1 MKVQDAI
8 IYMEGRLTEAIKW
21 LIRTEEYVDTGQML
35 YETHIKV
42 DFSPPSQIK
51 VRLVTTDYFKYVES
65 YRENEMAVD
74 TLVEMLYESDDFKI
88 CKDLLLQAYA
98 EELKLKITKEL
109 TK

>member
-1 MKVQDAI
+1 MRVQDSI
-8 IYMEGRLTEAIKW
+8 LYTEERLTEAIKW

-51 VRLVTTDYFKYVES
+51 IRLVTTDYFKYIEAN
-65 YRENEMAVD
+65 REDKMRVD
-74 TLVEMLYESDDFKI
+74 TMIEMLYKSDDFKV
-88 CKDLLLQAYA
+88 CKELILQAYV